1 MRHTN
6 EGHVND
12 KVYFRQMWGNK
23 YFTENRSL
31 TRVYLS
37 ALWQWLWIEKY
48 RIIWYRVD
56 KWCKINV
63 PDAEFVS
70 KQTWAAEYLHICWL
84 RKAFFNDSM
93 TSHLFLKNLHL
104 SHDKLYLLICLR
116 REKNNWS
123 GYLRANE
130 KWAEALG
137 EKFLGLSC
145 GLVPTRRKKRKEDTV
160 LL

>member
-23 YFTENRSL
+23 YFTKNRSL

-70 KQTWAAEYLHICWL
+70 INRPEQLNIYTYAGLEKTSL
-84 RKAFFNDSM
+84 M

-104 SHDKLYLLICLR
+104 SHDELYLLICLR

-145 GLVPTRRKKRKEDTV
+145 GLVPTRGKKRKEDTV